1 VSDDG
6 RYSPPFICA
15 GSRVGGGY
23 AVEEQDL
30 RGVVATDRVGHILHE
45 FGKGHRVNLVLLLK
59 VVPDLTLPLVG
70 CGPLGTDVPG
80 LNNSNNP
87 TEGTVFPDNA
97 DQRVDLPL
105 NWFIQP

>member
-1 VSDDG
+1 V
-6 RYSPPFICA
+6 
-15 GSRVGGGY
+15 
-23 AVEEQDL
+23 
-30 RGVVATDRVGHILHE
+30 HE

-59 VVPDLTLPLVG
+59 VVPDLALPLVG